1 MNRTMMIA
9 ALALLAA
16 PAAAQDGIRAQL
28 GSCLVIPG
36 VLQRL
41 ACYDRVAKGNG
52 ITTAARAPVAAA
64 PMAAPIPPRTALNA
78 PPPPR
83 ATSATEGFG
92 AERLP
97 QAQAARR
104 AVEEITSPITDL
116 TYSITGKF
124 TVTLA
129 NGQVWR
135 QLSGDTSY
143 AHWNKPPGNYL
154 VTIRHGAF
162 RSFNLQVK
170 DIPTLFKVER
180 VR

>member
-9 ALALLAA
+9 ALVLLAT

-28 GSCLVIPG
+28 GSCLAIPG

-41 ACYDRVAKGNG
+41 ACYDSVAKGNG
-52 ITTAARAPVAAA
+52 ITAAARAPVAAA
-64 PMAAPIPPRTALNA
+64 PMAAPM
-78 PPPPR
+78 PPR
-83 ATSATEGFG
+83 AALAASPRVASAAEGFG

-97 QAQAARR
+97 QAQTARR

-116 TYSITGKF
+116 TYSVTGKF

-135 QLSGDTSY
+135 QKEGDVAAKFYRKTDQTATISRGTLGSYNMLINGSGAY
-143 AHWNKPPGNYL
+143 Y
-154 VTIRHGAF
+154 
-162 RSFNLQVK
+162 
-170 DIPTLFKVER
+170 KVSR

>member
-28 GSCLVIPG
+28 GSCLAIPG

-41 ACYDRVAKGNG
+41 ACYDSVAKGNG
-52 ITTAARAPVAAA
+52 ITTPARAPVAAA
-64 PMAAPIPPRTALNA
+64 PMAAPMPPRTALNA
-78 PPPPR
+78 AQAPR

-135 QLSGDTSY
+135 QKEGDVAAKFYRKSDQTATISRGTLGSYNMVINGSGAY
-143 AHWNKPPGNYL
+143 Y
-154 VTIRHGAF
+154 
-162 RSFNLQVK
+162 
-170 DIPTLFKVER
+170 KVSR

>member
-28 GSCLVIPG
+28 GSCLAIPG

-41 ACYDRVAKGNG
+41 ACYDSVAKGNG
-52 ITTAARAPVAAA
+52 ITTPARAPVAAA
-64 PMAAPIPPRTALNA
+64 PMAAPMPPRTALNA
-78 PPPPR
+78 AQAPR

-129 NGQVWR
+129 NGQQKEGDVAAKFYR
-135 QLSGDTSY
+135 KSDQTATISRGTLGSYNMVINGSGAY
-143 AHWNKPPGNYL
+143 Y
-154 VTIRHGAF
+154 
-162 RSFNLQVK
+162 
-170 DIPTLFKVER
+170 KVSR